1 MTAFSFC
8 MNMQIVKP
16 KLQTIP
22 KPFKKTHY
30 QATASFI
37 YSTVG
42 PACLL
47 VPIRKK
53 NTHKHK
59 QADLGSHSICSMTP
73 HPLFYHCI
81 HLDKYYPRITA
92 VLQAVFTH

>member
-22 KPFKKTHY
+22 KLFKKTHY

-53 NTHKHK
+53 THTNINK
-59 QADLGSHSICSMTP
+59 QISDL
-73 HPLFYHCI
+73 
-81 HLDKYYPRITA
+81 TA
-92 VLQAVFTH
+92 FVP